1 MAKMRE
7 LFMKDWFFFVI
18 AAAICAGVVGS
29 AHLYMTEGTGYMNS
43 MTGALLLRQGDY
55 AAAAGYGGGFLIA
68 RILEGPLVGLIDIGG
83 GMMHGVGCGIVGLLY
98 VMGLGFLVES
108 FPLAILTGAVI
119 GLGIAAIVM
128 GIRYLVPSGIQAG
141 GSDIM
146 MGVGH
151 QLSAWL
157 GPLFL
162 ISALA
167 ASIPVGIFG
176 AIGGTLFYLKGKNVV
191 GGIIIGMFIAAFF
204 WPVAVAA

>member
-1 MAKMRE
+1 MAKLKD

-18 AAAICAGVVGS
+18 SAAICAGVVGS
-29 AHLYMTEGTGYMNS
+29 VHMFMVEGTGYMNALN
-43 MTGALLLRQGDY
+43 GGLLLQQGDF
-55 AAAAGYGGGFLIA
+55 ATAAGYGGGFLIA

-83 GMMHGVGCGIVGLLY
+83 GMMHGVGCGVAGLIY
-98 VMGLGFLVES
+98 AMGLGFLIES
-108 FPLAILTGAVI
+108 FPLSILTGAVI
-119 GLGIAAIVM
+119 GLAIAAIVM
-128 GIRYLVPSGIQAG
+128 GVRYLVPSGIQAG

-151 QLSAWL
+151 QLSSWL

-162 ISALA
+162 ISGLA
-167 ASIPVGIFG
+167 ASVPIGIFG
-176 AIGGTLFYLKGKNVV
+176 AIGGTLFYLKGKNIV

>member
-1 MAKMRE
+1 MAKLKE

-18 AAAICAGVVGS
+18 SAAIVAGVMGS
-29 AHLYMTEGTGYMNS
+29 VHMYMIHDTGYMNS
-43 MTGALLLRQGDY
+43 LTGALLLKQGDF
-55 AAAAGYGGGFLIA
+55 ATAAGYGGGFLIA
-68 RILEGPLVGLIDIGG
+68 RILEGPLVGIIDIGG
-83 GMMHGVGCGIVGLLY
+83 GMMHGVGCGIAGLLY
-98 VMGLGFLVES
+98 AMGLGFLIENFFLSV
-108 FPLAILTGAVI
+108 ITGAVI

-128 GIRYLVPSGIQAG
+128 GVRYLVPSGVQAG

-167 ASIPVGIFG
+167 ASIPIGVFG
-176 AIGGTLFYLKGKNVV
+176 AVGGAAFYLKGKNVV

-204 WPVAVAA
+204 WPILPTA

>member
-1 MAKMRE
+1 MQRFKD

-18 AAAICAGVVGS
+18 AACICAGVVGS
-29 AHLYMTEGTGYMNS
+29 AHMYLIEGTGYMNGL
-43 MTGALLLRQGDY
+43 TGALLLKEGDFTT
-55 AAAAGYGGGFLIA
+55 AAGFGGGFLIA

-83 GMMHGVGCGIVGLLY
+83 SMMHGVGCGVVGLLY
-98 VMGLGFLVES
+98 SVGLGFLVDNFALS
-108 FPLAILTGAVI
+108 IITGAVI
-119 GLGIAAIVM
+119 GLAIAAVVM

-151 QLSAWL
+151 QLSSWL

-162 ISALA
+162 ISAL
-167 ASIPVGIFG
+167 SVSVPIGIAG
-176 AIGGTLFYLKGKNVV
+176 TIGGTLFYLKGKNIV

-204 WPVAVAA
+204 WPVISA